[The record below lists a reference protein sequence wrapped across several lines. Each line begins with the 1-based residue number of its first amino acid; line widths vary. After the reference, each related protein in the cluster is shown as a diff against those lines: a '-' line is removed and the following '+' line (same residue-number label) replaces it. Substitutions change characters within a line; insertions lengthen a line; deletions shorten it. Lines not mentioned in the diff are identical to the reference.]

1 MPALTL
7 LQLRLFACTLW
18 LQLIGETSHIFT
30 PNYIIYRAKLY
41 TSVPAKL
48 ELDSPSRSSK
58 TSSHVK
64 ISKVGT
70 TKQKALYYIPCMC
83 TNNKLKQTV
92 QCTVRDKH
100 TTLVSTHKHTHTYS
114 YTSLRGLKLYQF
126 HVTNTYI
133 PPSTSLCPH
142 LAATCLIGYSQT
154 ILLLL
159 TLEDDPHTPD
169 TLQHDSIS
177 PLARALPSG
186 GPPCSSAAYKQYGYL
201 MSKS

>member
-1 MPALTL
+1 M
-7 LQLRLFACTLW
+7 
-18 LQLIGETSHIFT
+18 
-30 PNYIIYRAKLY
+30 
-41 TSVPAKL
+41 
-48 ELDSPSRSSK
+48 
-58 TSSHVK
+58 
-64 ISKVGT
+64 
-70 TKQKALYYIPCMC
+70 YYIPCMC

-100 TTLVSTHKHTHTYS
+100 TTLVSIHKHTHTYS

-142 LAATCLIGYSQT
+142 LAATCLIGDRQNT

-159 TLEDDPHTPD
+159 VTEDDPHTPH
-169 TLQHDSIS
+169 TLQHETSS
-177 PLARALPSG
+177 PLARALPPG